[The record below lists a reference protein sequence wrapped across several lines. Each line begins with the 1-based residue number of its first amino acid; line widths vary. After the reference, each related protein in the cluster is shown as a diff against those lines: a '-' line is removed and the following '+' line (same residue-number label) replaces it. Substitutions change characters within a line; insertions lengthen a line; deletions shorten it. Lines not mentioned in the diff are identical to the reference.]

1 MIRTLL
7 VPENQN
13 VSIQLPSSFIGKQVE
28 VIAFTIDEGIS
39 ETPIKDKPLTHL
51 ASQQVLAKEWLT
63 PEEDTA
69 WHNL

>member
-13 VSIQLPSSFIGKQVE
+13 VSIQLPTSFIGKQVE
-28 VIAFTIDEGIS
+28 VIAFTIDEGII

-69 WHNL
+69 WHDL